1 MEFHNPNVAAEMAQ
15 ILKSYQENYVPCLT
29 RDDEKIF
36 LSKLPVHG
44 DQLFEERG
52 RNVKWT
58 FRDGESEYDRLDGL
72 LSEHA
77 DWHAKVTLYKARFC
91 ILYNI

>member
-1 MEFHNPNVAAEMAQ
+1 MEFHNPNGAEMAQ

-58 FRDGESEYDRLDGL
+58 FRDGESEYDRLDRPPFR
-72 LSEHA
+72 A
-77 DWHAKVTLYKARFC
+77 C
-91 ILYNI
+91 